1 MDDLAGLIASGRTD
15 QLSVFR
21 AQRLRVQALTADVV
35 DLQGRLRRG
44 DESEFWQSAA
54 KRAYRERVAEIVHDL
69 GLVVNFL
76 DEAQNQLRQNI
87 WQLESEQ

>member
-44 DESEFWQSAA
+44 DESEFWQSAS

-76 DEAQNQLRQNI
+76 DEAQDQLRQNI

>member
-1 MDDLAGLIASGRTD
+1 MDDLAGLIASGSTD

-21 AQRLRVQALTADVV
+21 TQRLRVQALTADIA

-54 KRAYRERVAEIVHDL
+54 KRAYRQRVAEIVHDL

-76 DEAQNQLRQNI
+76 DEAQNQLKQNI

>member
-1 MDDLAGLIASGRTD
+1 MDDLAGLITPGRTD
-15 QLSVFR
+15 QLPVFR

-35 DLQGRLRRG
+35 ELQGRLARG
-44 DESEFWQSAA
+44 NPSEFWQSAA
-54 KRAYRERVAEIVHDL
+54 QRAFRERAAEIVHDL

-76 DEAQNQLRQNI
+76 DEAQDQLRQNI

>member
-76 DEAQNQLRQNI
+76 DEAQDQLRQNI

>member
-21 AQRLRVQALTADVV
+21 AQRLRVQALTADVM